1 MKAAVLSIFFLMF
14 LAGCDTIPQSVRDGY
29 ELPTSLE
36 MCHTV
41 YIDANDRLYLK
52 DIQIKELEA
61 QVKELKK

>member
-1 MKAAVLSIFFLMF
+1 MKATVVSIFFWMF